1 MITIADLDVEQLKNH
16 LITGGFFD
24 PFTDIFGNS
33 QPAPTRQMNELDTT
47 NLGNKRVIMIRNTG
61 GISNPRSRPFYKERM
76 MMIGVVGL
84 VGESDSVIAQGLAES
99 IERYLVNSYKD
110 TNKLFSVQSQ
120 GVSGPFLMDDG
131 RRAYEVNIICS
142 FNIDR

>member
-16 LITGGFFD
+16 LISGGFFD
-24 PFTDIFGNS
+24 PFTDILGDS

-61 GISNPRSRPFYKERM
+61 GISNSANRTLYKERSM
-76 MMIGVVGL
+76 LIGVVGL
-84 VGESDSVIAQGLAES
+84 VGESDSVIAGGLAES
-99 IERYLVNSYKD
+99 IERWLVKNYTDGKCLM
-110 TNKLFSVQSQ
+110 NVVSQ
-120 GVSGPFLMDDG
+120 GVSGPFLMGDG